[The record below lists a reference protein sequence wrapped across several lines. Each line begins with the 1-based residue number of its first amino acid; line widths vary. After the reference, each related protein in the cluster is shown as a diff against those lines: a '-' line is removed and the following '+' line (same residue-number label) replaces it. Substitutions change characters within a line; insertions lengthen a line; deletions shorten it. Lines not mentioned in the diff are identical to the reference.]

1 MKNKTMFPMFLTFI
15 VLFVLSCTTRIKTAS
30 FTATL
35 DGQNEVPPVMS
46 EASGTADFWLSE
58 DSMSMKY
65 KITVHKLQ
73 DVTMAHLHLGVK
85 GQNGDHIAWLYPP
98 QPPEKEKPGITN
110 GTLAEGTLKATDLID
125 KMQGKSIKDLIWKI
139 NEDSIYVNV
148 HTVQHPD
155 GEIRGIVVKSKG
167 M

>member
-1 MKNKTMFPMFLTFI
+1 MKNKIMFPMFLTFI
-15 VLFVLSCTTRIKTAS
+15 VLFVLSCGTRIRTATY
-30 FTATL
+30 TATL
-35 DGQNEVPPVMS
+35 DGKNEVPSVIS
-46 EASGTADFWLSE
+46 EAEGTADFWLSE

-65 KITVHKLQ
+65 KIKVHHLQ
-73 DVTMAHLHLGVK
+73 NVTMAHLHLGVE

-98 QPPEKEKPGITN
+98 QPPAKEKPGLTN
-110 GTLAEGTLKATDLID
+110 GTLVEGTLTDADLID
-125 KMQGKSIKDLIWKI
+125 KMQGKTIKDLIWKI

-155 GEIRGIVVKSKG
+155 GEIRGLVVKSEG